1 MKGIRARIAAIALA
15 LLVSGGAL
23 AGAAT
28 FYVDKA
34 ARGANSGGSW
44 TDAWTSFS
52 AIQWSRVTA
61 GSVVEVAPGTYAEQM
76 SIAVNGTASSPITVM
91 ATDDAGRTG
100 TVTIDGGNSRSYGI
114 FVEGDYVTV
123 RGFSFVNTTSACVRL
138 DRTTGCR
145 VERITAGARG
155 GRGIYLYF
163 SSNNVISGANITNPV
178 STSSQTDGIFTSNGD
193 NNIFEG
199 IVYHDYNGNASPHVD
214 GIQFYQES
222 NFTIRNSWFEQHNNK
237 TSDCQGIY
245 ATNSKG
251 TCRIYN
257 NVIKYLVTG
266 SSLIYNGLPL
276 DTNFTTLV
284 YNNTLH
290 VGNSPNGIHVDGARA
305 VVKNNLIYGTGTTR
319 IYHVMFDTPL
329 SSWSNCD
336 YNLYWN
342 ANGGSPG
349 APVAYASG
357 SKTLAQMRSLGA
369 DQHSL
374 EVNPNLNLTTLAP
387 NAGSPALDA
396 GADLG
401 SLFTTDRTG
410 LARPQNA
417 RWDIGAYEYRGTVV
431 PVQISAPK
439 NLRIVQ

>member
-1 MKGIRARIAAIALA
+1 MKGCKARITAIALA
-15 LLVSGGAL
+15 LLVSGGVL
-23 AGAAT
+23 ASAAT

-34 ARGANSGGSW
+34 ARGANNGSSW

-61 GSVVEVAPGTYAEQM
+61 GSVVEVAPGTYTEQM
-76 SIAVNGTASSPITVM
+76 NIAVNGTASNPIKVM

-123 RGFSFVNTTSACVRL
+123 SGFSFVNTTSACVRL

-145 VERITAGARG
+145 VEKLTAGARG
-155 GRGIYLYF
+155 GRAIYLYF

-178 STSSQTDGIFTSNGD
+178 STSSQTDGIFTSNGN

-199 IVYHDYNGNASPHVD
+199 IVYHDYNGNTSPHVD
-214 GIQFYQES
+214 GAQFYQES
-222 NFTIRNSWFEQHNNK
+222 NFTIRNSWFEQHNSK
-237 TSDCQGIY
+237 TNNCQGIY

-257 NVIKYLVTG
+257 NVIKYLNTG
-266 SSLIYNGLPL
+266 SSLVYNGLPL
-276 DTNFTTLV
+276 DTNLATLV

-290 VGNSPNGIHVDGARA
+290 VGNSPNGIHVSGSRA
-305 VVKNNLIYGTGTTR
+305 VVKNNLVYGTGTTR
-319 IYHVMFDTPL
+319 IFHVMFDDAL

-342 ANGGSPG
+342 ANAGSPG
-349 APVAYASG
+349 SLVVSAAGSG
-357 SKTLAQMRSLGA
+357 RTLAQMRSLGA

-374 EVNPNLNLTTLAP
+374 EVNPNLNTSTLAP

-396 GADLG
+396 GTDL
-401 SLFTTDRTG
+401 SSVFTMDRTG
-410 LARPQNA
+410 LARPQGA
-417 RWDIGAYEYRGTVV
+417 RWDIGAYEYKGTVV
-431 PVQISAPK
+431 PVISAPK
-439 NLRIVQ
+439 NLRIAQ